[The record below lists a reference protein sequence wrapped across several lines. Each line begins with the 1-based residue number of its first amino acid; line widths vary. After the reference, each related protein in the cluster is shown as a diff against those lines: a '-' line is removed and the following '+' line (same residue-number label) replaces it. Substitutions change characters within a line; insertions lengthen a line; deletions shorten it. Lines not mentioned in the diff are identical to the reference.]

1 MDSIGST
8 MISVMLKTLHSFFID
23 TYMALAGSFYTTAT
37 LGVMLFLVFMGYRAL
52 KGKVGESL
60 QEFIT
65 LCVSI
70 PLVFG
75 IFFHPSIF
83 QEWIYQPLMSTMF
96 GLMGLAMGNDT
107 FTLSAMFK
115 PVDGA
120 FASIFEAVSKLTSQ
134 MDSWDLGLK
143 LQVYTVCL
151 ILGVV
156 FAVLYAYFTVLIIM
170 SLFSIHVMIIFGP
183 IFGFLAAFKQ
193 TRPYFFT
200 WLKTTVS
207 YALVPVFTA
216 VVMGITLKFLHVA
229 TTDILSIDV
238 LEDGVFTVAIGGAL
252 FVGVMSIALHRKAPE
267 YASAIT
273 GAQISGADGFFG
285 GAAMVAGGGA
295 AAAGALGGNALSK
308 KLGGLRDAGISKM
321 GEMGK
326 AGVHNAYSKLRGFNK

>member
-1 MDSIGST
+1 MESIGQFAIAT
-8 MISVMLKTLHSFFID
+8 MLETLNAFFID
-23 TYMALAGSFYTTAT
+23 TYTALAGSFHTTAT
-37 LGVMLFLVFMGYRAL
+37 LGVTLFLVFMGYRASA
-52 KGKVGESL
+52 GKVGESL

-65 LCVSI
+65 LCVSV
-70 PLVFG
+70 PLAFG
-75 IFFHPSIF
+75 IFFHPGIF
-83 QEWIYQPLMSTMF
+83 QEWIYQPIMSAMF

-120 FASIFEAVSKLTSQ
+120 FASIFEAVSKLTGQ

-143 LQVYTVCL
+143 LQVYTVSL

-193 TRPYFFT
+193 TRSYFFT
-200 WLKTTVS
+200 WLKTIIS

-216 VVMGITLKFLHVA
+216 VVMGITLKFLNLA
-229 TTDILSIDV
+229 TTDILDINV
-238 LEDGVFTVAIGGAL
+238 IEDGVFTVAIGGAL
-252 FVGVMSIALHRKAPE
+252 FVGVMSIALHRKASE
-267 YASAIT
+267 YASALT

-285 GAAMVAGGGA
+285 GAAMVAGGGMA
-295 AAAGALGGNALSK
+295 AASALGGNSLSK
-308 KLGGLRDAGISKM
+308 KLGGLRDSGLSKM

-326 AGVHNAYSKLRGFNK
+326 TGMHNAYSKLRGFSK